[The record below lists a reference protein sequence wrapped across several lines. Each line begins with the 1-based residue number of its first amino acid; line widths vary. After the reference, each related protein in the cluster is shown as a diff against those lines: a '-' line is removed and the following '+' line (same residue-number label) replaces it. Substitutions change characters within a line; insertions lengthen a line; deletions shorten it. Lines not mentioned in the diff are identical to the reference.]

1 MRLLGRRQI
10 FEVYL
15 DGLLSAGM
23 AVDRSRCQ
31 QGRKMIISCRRH
43 VHHHHQHH
51 GHGIELPKSAK
62 TDATAIAIS
71 DIETMKRQWWLG
83 MRVAAV
89 SPHVIMPPSMT

>member
-10 FEVYL
+10 FEVYP
-15 DGLLSAGM
+15 DGLLLTGM

-43 VHHHHQHH
+43 VHHQHH
-51 GHGIELPKSAK
+51 DGHGMELPKSAK

-71 DIETMKRQWWLG
+71 DIETMKR
-83 MRVAAV
+83 
-89 SPHVIMPPSMT
+89 H